1 MIIIFSRIYSPEPHE
16 VVRRS
21 NPGNDQP
28 EIDVVYLTPSNI
40 DTMLD
45 FIQPPNWKEIKHR
58 RKPFTIFVEGIVGT
72 GKTTFLQSF
81 QVCKILFKSFIVSY
95 LFGNFFNPF
104 SFTI

>member
-1 MIIIFSRIYSPEPHE
+1 MYLFKILLKIFDNFLNIFFKYSPQPHE

-45 FIQPPNWKEIKHR
+45 FIQPPNWKDIKHR

-81 QVCKILFKSFIVSY
+81 QV
-95 LFGNFFNPF
+95 
-104 SFTI
+104 